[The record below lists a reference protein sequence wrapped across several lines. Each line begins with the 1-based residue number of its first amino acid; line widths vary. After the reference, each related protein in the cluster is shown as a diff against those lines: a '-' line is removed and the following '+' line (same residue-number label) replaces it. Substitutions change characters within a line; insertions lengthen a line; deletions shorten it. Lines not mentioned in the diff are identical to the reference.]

1 MVSWDPRLPSF
12 SAINSKHWRTMT
24 ASDPYLKEV
33 FPEPPLTAYKRQ
45 KNVRDYIIRA
55 KVPSLG
61 QSRPKRNNL
70 GMRKCGR
77 SCHACPYI
85 KEGKE
90 ARSKENFLW
99 KINKLVTCDTFN
111 VVYLIQCTKD
121 NCKEQYIGETERPL
135 KFRLSDHK
143 GYINGKQMNQP
154 TGAHFNSRGHS
165 ISNMKITILEKVKHN
180 DVNYRKERESY
191 LIRKFNSFYKG
202 MNKMP

>member
-1 MVSWDPRLPSF
+1 
-12 SAINSKHWRTMT
+12 MT

-165 ISNMKITILEKVKHN
+165 ISNMKITILEKVKDN
-180 DVNYRKERESY
+180 NVNYRKERESY
-191 LIRKFNSFYKG
+191 LIRKFHSFYKG